1 MQLAGLS
8 GFPYWG
14 HDAGGFQNEE
24 TGGPAKNM
32 YRQWS
37 MAFGSFTPYWRPHG
51 TGKSRWP
58 LDRTSEEQ
66 GDAKVYCSLRYE
78 MMPYIYTYAYK
89 AYGTGMPMARAMVL
103 YYQNDS
109 SAWKFDSQYY
119 WGDEI
124 LAAPV
129 SADSGYVSVWLPPGN
144 YYDFWNNQLYQ
155 GNRVIR
161 YFASTGK
168 LPLFI
173 KEGAVIPMCDF
184 ALSTSFINKEKL
196 NIHIYTGADGSF
208 TLYEDDGETE
218 LYKTN
223 NQKRFTRLSYSDS
236 EKIFIINESEGSY
249 ENAPGKRA
257 YKIIF
262 HGLKEKYSPET
273 NGTRIPLSGS
283 VEEAGTKQGSFIN
296 LDEKTL
302 TIFKIYPVNQKLTI
316 KLILNK

>member
-1 MQLAGLS
+1 M
-8 GFPYWG
+8 
-14 HDAGGFQNEE
+14 
-24 TGGPAKNM
+24 
-32 YRQWS
+32 
-37 MAFGSFTPYWRPHG
+37 
-51 TGKSRWP
+51 
-58 LDRTSEEQ
+58 EEQ
-66 GDAKVYCSLRYE
+66 DDAKDYCTLRYE
-78 MMPYIYTYAYK
+78 MMPYIYTYAYE
-89 AYGTGMPMARAMVL
+89 AYEIGMPMARAMVL

-119 WGDEI
+119 WGGEI

-129 SADSGYVSVWLPPGN
+129 AADSGYVSVWLPPGN
-144 YYDFWNNQLYQ
+144 YYDFWNSQLYK

-161 YFASTGK
+161 FFASTGK

-184 ALSTSFINKEKL
+184 ALSTAFINEEKL

-223 NQKRFTRLSYSDS
+223 NQKRFTRLSYLDS
-236 EKIFIINESEGSY
+236 EKIFIINKSKGNY

-262 HGLKEKYSPET
+262 HGLTEKYLPEA
-273 NGTRIPLSGS
+273 NGTRIPFSSSTEESGA
-283 VEEAGTKQGSFIN
+283 EQNSFIN
-296 LDEKTL
+296 SDEKTL
-302 TIFKIYPVNQKLTI
+302 TIFKTYPVNKRLTI

>member
-1 MQLAGLS
+1 
-8 GFPYWG
+8 
-14 HDAGGFQNEE
+14 
-24 TGGPAKNM
+24 
-32 YRQWS
+32 
-37 MAFGSFTPYWRPHG
+37 
-51 TGKSRWP
+51 
-58 LDRTSEEQ
+58 
-66 GDAKVYCSLRYE
+66 
-78 MMPYIYTYAYK
+78 
-89 AYGTGMPMARAMVL
+89 MPMARAMVL

-129 SADSGYVSVWLPPGN
+129 TADSGYVSVWLPPGN

-184 ALSTSFINKEKL
+184 ALSTSFINQEKL

-218 LYKTN
+218 LYKTIKKDLPALATRIR
-223 NQKRFTRLSYSDS
+223 KRFSL
-236 EKIFIINESEGSY
+236 
-249 ENAPGKRA
+249 
-257 YKIIF
+257 
-262 HGLKEKYSPET
+262 
-273 NGTRIPLSGS
+273 
-283 VEEAGTKQGSFIN
+283 
-296 LDEKTL
+296 
-302 TIFKIYPVNQKLTI
+302 
-316 KLILNK
+316 